1 MTVAGAHARIR
12 PRAHSRAPTAAR
24 PQPRVPHRSV
34 GAGAADPKEAR
45 AIDDTI
51 VYARSGGVA
60 TITLNRPDSL
70 NAFTDP
76 MLHGLAEA
84 LKTAGRDADVRCVVI
99 TGAGRAF
106 SAGQDL
112 GAVRERDEAADGRM
126 SFREHL
132 ETTYNRIIGSIRSIE
147 KPIVAAV
154 NGVAAGAGASV
165 ALACDL
171 RIASENAS
179 FVMAFAGVGLVP
191 DSGSTWFLPRMLGFA
206 RAYELYATG
215 GRLSAAEALQAGVV
229 NRVVTPDDFE
239 SAVAELAESLAS
251 APTRA
256 LGLTKRAMNRALGTT
271 LDQALAYEA
280 MLQEIAGGTED
291 HREGIAA
298 FLEKRPPRFSGR

>member
-1 MTVAGAHARIR
+1 M
-12 PRAHSRAPTAAR
+12 
-24 PQPRVPHRSV
+24 
-34 GAGAADPKEAR
+34 
-45 AIDDTI
+45 
-51 VYARSGGVA
+51 A
-60 TITLNRPDSL
+60 TITLNRPDTL
-70 NAFTDP
+70 NAFNDE
-76 MLHGLAEA
+76 MLEQFSAA
-84 LKTAGRDADVRCVVI
+84 LKAASRDGDARCIVI

-112 GAVRERDEAADGRM
+112 SAIRARSEEEGGGM

-132 ETTYNRIIGSIRSIE
+132 ETTYNRIISSLRSIE
-147 KPIVAAV
+147 KPVIGAV

-165 ALACDL
+165 ALACDI
-171 RIASENAS
+171 RIASEKAS

-215 GRLSAAEALQAGVV
+215 GRLTASEALDAGMV
-229 NRVVTPDDFE
+229 NRVVEAEAFDG
-239 SAVAELAESLAS
+239 AVAELAASLAA
-251 APTRA
+251 APTKA
-256 LGLTKRAMNRALGTT
+256 LGLTKRAMNRALGMG
-271 LDQALAYEA
+271 LDESLAYEA